1 MNFSRWSFQGWVK
14 ITILNL
20 KSGPLWLTCRPPSI
34 SGPWSFMFSSHQ
46 VLWRSRVK
54 WIDLVKVVAK
64 ECRAT
69 KLNQIRNSSDCS
81 EVYFLH
87 SCNNIIPRGRNWFL
101 QNSSMLSSLVLRWS
115 AGCRY
120 LSAFPIDIL
129 WYLYSPR
136 GAECQSCFGTDV
148 MKCSAGRFNTED
160 LPLHL
165 QAQMPHSFSLPR
177 RMIGCSLAGLML
189 WDVGPTWSVLSPGA
203 VWSVSGWQA
212 LASVSFWLLFIR
224 DVFSGRIPVAC
235 AVGSLSL

>member
-1 MNFSRWSFQGWVK
+1 MQQYYPQRKELSDF
-14 ITILNL
+14 
-20 KSGPLWLTCRPPSI
+20 CRTQACFHLLCWDEVLAAGIYLLFRLI
-34 SGPWSFMFSSHQ
+34 SY
-46 VLWRSRVK
+46 
-54 WIDLVKVVAK
+54 D
-64 ECRAT
+64 
-69 KLNQIRNSSDCS
+69 N
-81 EVYFLH
+81 
-87 SCNNIIPRGRNWFL
+87 
-101 QNSSMLSSLVLRWS
+101 
-115 AGCRY
+115 
-120 LSAFPIDIL
+120 IL

-235 AVGSLSL
+235 AVGFLSL